1 MVHNR
6 GIMHAAFQKG
16 GAPLCRNNKAHM
28 TTDIESFRKE
38 SPECQ
43 CKRCLVKLEKADALA
58 AKRAGKVK
66 LTGVDKRIPTAV
78 RTFMIVDAAAGRAD
92 VARYGN
98 SEALEVFGAEV
109 MRFINDGQRAIFHDR
124 SGRKNLVVFDVLM
137 AAMEH
142 NRDLFVTHNGQTKVT
157 LVNQE

>member
-16 GAPLCRNNKAHM
+16 GAPLCKNQKAHM
-28 TTDIESFRKE
+28 STDIEQFRKE
-38 SPECQ
+38 PLQ
-43 CKRCLVKLEKADALA
+43 CKRCLAKVAKADALA

-66 LTGVDKRIPTAV
+66 LTGVDKRRPDAV

-98 SEALEVFGAEV
+98 SEAVEVFGAEV
-109 MRFINDGQRAIFHDR
+109 MRFIDDGQRAIFH
-124 SGRKNLVVFDVLM
+124 GRDGRRNLVVFDVLM

-142 NRDLFVTHNGQTKVT
+142 NRDLFITHNGQSKVT